1 MVSLDDVS
9 VFIAVV
15 EAQNFSAA
23 ARELKISPSA
33 VSKRINRLEHQLRA
47 KLINRSSRR
56 ISLSAAGSA
65 FFEKCAGIRPIVDEA
80 TRAVQSLHSAPGGN
94 LRVHASTGLGIK
106 LITPLI
112 AQFMDAHA
120 ELAVDLITHV
130 HGPTVI
136 AQGADIILHQE
147 PILDKTLDHRD
158 LGIIHYAIC
167 AAPDYLRRCGK
178 PETPQD
184 LTKHN
189 CMVYCYETGQ
199 LADRWE
205 FKGRS
210 GSYEISLAG
219 NFVSNNSA
227 ALQEASVQGIGI
239 ALLPVYAG
247 LDDVKNGRLTVLFSN
262 EVSFKRTLRAYYP
275 RSPHQ
280 PVNVRLFLDFI
291 TAHVKDYTFDVERG
305 VAVDGR

>member
-15 EAQNFSAA
+15 EARNFSAA

-33 VSKRINRLEHQLRA
+33 VSKRINRLEYQLRA

-65 FFEKCAGIRPIVDEA
+65 FFEKCAGIRPIVDQA
-80 TRAVQSLHSAPGGN
+80 TRAVQSLHSAPGGK

-106 LITPLI
+106 LITPMV
-112 AQFMDAHA
+112 ARFMDEHP
-120 ELAVDLITHV
+120 ELSVDLITHV

-147 PILDKTLDHRD
+147 EVLDKTLDHRD
-158 LGIIHYAIC
+158 LGVIHYAIC
-167 AAPDYLRRCGK
+167 ASSEYLRRVGK
-178 PETPQD
+178 PGAPQE

-189 CMVYCYETGQ
+189 CLVYAYETGQ
-199 LADRWE
+199 LVDAWQ
-205 FKGRS
+205 FSGKG
-210 GSYEISLAG
+210 GTYAITVGG

-227 ALQEASVQGIGI
+227 ALQEAAIKGVGI

-247 LDDVKNGRLTVLFSN
+247 FDDVKSGRLTVLFSN
-262 EVSFKRTLRAYYP
+262 DVSFHRILRAYYP
-275 RSPHQ
+275 RGPHQ
-280 PVNVRLFLDFI
+280 PINVRLFLDFI
-291 TAHVKDYTFDVERG
+291 TKHVKDYRFD
-305 VAVDGR
+305 A

>member
-1 MVSLDDVS
+1 MEMVNLDDVS

-33 VSKRINRLEHQLRA
+33 VSKRINRLEYQLRA

-65 FFEKCAGIRPIVDEA
+65 FFEKCAGVRPIVDQA
-80 TRAVQSLHSAPGGN
+80 TRAVQSLHSAPGGK

-106 LITPLI
+106 LITPLV
-112 AQFMDAHA
+112 ALFMDEYAD
-120 ELAVDLITHV
+120 LSVDLITHV

-147 PILDKTLDHRD
+147 EVLDKTLDHRD
-158 LGIIHYAIC
+158 LGDISYAIC
-167 AAPDYLRRCGK
+167 ASPDYLRRVGK

-184 LTKHN
+184 LPKYN
-189 CMVYCYETGQ
+189 CLIYAYETGQ
-199 LADRWE
+199 LADRWG
-205 FKGRS
+205 FKGKN
-210 GSYEISLAG
+210 GHYDIAVAG

-227 ALQEASVQGIGI
+227 ALQEAAVKGIGL

-247 LDDVKNGRLTVLFSN
+247 LDDVKGGRLKVLFSE
-262 EVSFKRTLRAYYP
+262 EVSFNRTLRAYYP
-275 RSPHQ
+275 RGPHQ
-280 PVNVRLFLDFI
+280 PINVRLFLEFI
-291 TAHVKDYTFDVERG
+291 TKHIKSYTFG
-305 VAVDGR
+305 K

>member
-47 KLINRSSRR
+47 KLIIRSSRR

-80 TRAVQSLHSAPGGN
+80 TRAVQSLHSTPGGE

-106 LITPLI
+106 LITPLV
-112 AQFMDAHA
+112 AQFMDAYA
-120 ELAVDLITHV
+120 DLSVDLITHV

-147 PILDKTLDHRD
+147 EVLDKTLDHRD
-158 LGIIHYAIC
+158 LGAIRYAIC
-167 AAPDYLRRCGK
+167 ASPDYLRRAGR

-184 LTKHN
+184 LAKHN
-189 CMVYCYETGQ
+189 CMVYAYETGQ
-199 LADRWE
+199 LVDRWD
-205 FKGRS
+205 FKNKSGRYQVS
-210 GSYEISLAG
+210 VAG

-227 ALQEASVQGIGI
+227 ALQEAAVKGVGI

-247 LDDVKNGRLTVLFSN
+247 LDDVRGGRLKVLFSN
-262 EVSFKRTLRAYYP
+262 EVMFGRTLRAYYP
-275 RSPHQ
+275 RGAHQ
-280 PVNVRLFLDFI
+280 PINVRLFLDFI
-291 TAHVKDYTFDVERG
+291 TKNVKNYRFDV
-305 VAVDGR
+305 

>member
-1 MVSLDDVS
+1 MVNLDDVS

-65 FFEKCAGIRPIVDEA
+65 FFEKCAGIRPIVDQA
-80 TRAVQSLHSAPGGN
+80 TRAVQSLQSVPGGK

-106 LITPLI
+106 LITPLV
-112 AQFMDAHA
+112 ALFMDEYAD
-120 ELAVDLITHV
+120 LSVDLITHV

-147 PILDKTLDHRD
+147 EVLDKTLDHRD
-158 LGIIHYAIC
+158 LGVIHYAIC
-167 AAPDYLRRCGK
+167 ASPAYLRRVGR
-178 PETPQD
+178 PETPRD
-184 LTKHN
+184 LSKHN
-189 CMVYCYETGQ
+189 CMVYAYETGQ
-199 LADRWE
+199 LIDRWE
-205 FKGRS
+205 FKGKA
-210 GSYEISLAG
+210 GPYGITVTG

-227 ALQEASVQGIGI
+227 ALHEAAVKGVGI

-247 LDDVKNGRLTVLFSN
+247 FDDVSSRRLDVLFSN
-262 EVSFKRTLRAYYP
+262 EVSFSKILRAYYP
-275 RSPHQ
+275 RGPHQ

-291 TAHVKDYTFDVERG
+291 TIHVKDYKFSV
-305 VAVDGR
+305 